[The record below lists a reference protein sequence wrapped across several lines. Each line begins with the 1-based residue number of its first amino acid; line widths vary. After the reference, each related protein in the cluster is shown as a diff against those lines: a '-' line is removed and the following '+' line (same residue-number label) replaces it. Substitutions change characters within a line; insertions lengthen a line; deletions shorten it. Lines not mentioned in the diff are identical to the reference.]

1 MAHTKAQKA
10 AKGNKD
16 SWSKRL
22 GIKLFGGEV
31 AKNGNIIVRQR
42 GFKFK
47 PGLGVGVGK
56 DQTIF
61 AITDGEVV
69 FKNKRGDKT
78 VNVFPKSI

>member
-22 GIKLFGGEV
+22 GIKLFGGES
-31 AKNGNIIVRQR
+31 AKPGNIIVRQR
-42 GFKFK
+42 GMKFRS
-47 PGLGVGVGK
+47 GVGVDMGK

-61 AITDGEVV
+61 SISEGKVSFTK
-69 FKNKRGDKT
+69 KNGKQL
-78 VNVFPKSI
+78 VNVVK

>member
-22 GIKLFGGEV
+22 GVKLFGGEM
-31 AKNGNIIVRQR
+31 AKPGNIIIRQR
-42 GFKFK
+42 GMKFRS
-47 PGLGVGVGK
+47 GLGVDMGK

-61 AITDGEVV
+61 ATSEGKVS
-69 FKNKRGDKT
+69 FTKKNGKQL
-78 VNVFPKSI
+78 VNVVK